1 MTAGARVE
9 SFFLAYLA
17 APIIFLM
24 FVIFKI
30 VKKTKYKKISEIDIT
45 SGRRELDLASIL
57 AEERAIQA
65 KWPRWK
71 KIYKTVC

>member
-24 FVIFKI
+24 FILFKLI
-30 VKKTKYKKISEIDIT
+30 KKTKFKKIQDIDIT
-45 SGRRELDLASIL
+45 SGMREMDLASIL
-57 AEERAIQA
+57 IEERALQA

>member
-1 MTAGARVE
+1 MTTGERTE
-9 SFFLAYLA
+9 SWFNYNLSI
-17 APIIFLM
+17 P
-24 FVIFKI
+24 VIMAFYFPFKWI
-30 VKKTKYKKISEIDIT
+30 KKTSIKKTDEIDIT
-45 SGRRELDLASIL
+45 SGRRELNLAEIL

>member
-17 APIIFLM
+17 APIIFVM
-24 FVIFKI
+24 FILFKLI
-30 VKKTKYKKISEIDIT
+30 KKTKFKKIQDIDIS
-45 SGRRELDLASIL
+45 SGMREMDLASIL
-57 AEERAIQA
+57 VEERALQA